1 MALASEY
8 HYSCVIIIAAQQGK
22 QIMDAK
28 LGQNNNLDTWRW
40 FAVWRRG
47 SVTGKREQIKDLL
60 KSLEILCS
68 GIVYQICSS
77 CNL

>member
-40 FAVWRRG
+40 FAV
-47 SVTGKREQIKDLL
+47 
-60 KSLEILCS
+60 
-68 GIVYQICSS
+68 
-77 CNL
+77 